1 MQIIVRHSGAD
12 IPIEN
17 LSLSEAVI
25 IRKKSATD
33 EFRAKFTDP
42 AGAKPFSTGETIEI
56 YSDGIRKFRGALRG
70 STQLSAAMTTLFQWP
85 RKGRGSTLKA

>member
-1 MQIIVRHSGAD
+1 MQIIVRHSGED

-56 YSDGIRKFRGALRG
+56 YSDGIRKFRGRIARLD
-70 STQLSAAMTTLFQWP
+70 TTLGGDDDSVSMAA
-85 RKGRGSTLKA
+85 KGP

>member
-12 IPIEN
+12 ISIEN

-33 EFRAKFTDP
+33 EFRAKVHRSRRR
-42 AGAKPFSTGETIEI
+42 KPFFDRRNNRNILGRNPEI
-56 YSDGIRKFRGALRG
+56 
-70 STQLSAAMTTLFQWP
+70 
-85 RKGRGSTLKA
+85 

>member
-42 AGAKPFSTGETIEI
+42 AGANPF
-56 YSDGIRKFRGALRG
+56 RPAK
-70 STQLSAAMTTLFQWP
+70 Q
-85 RKGRGSTLKA
+85 